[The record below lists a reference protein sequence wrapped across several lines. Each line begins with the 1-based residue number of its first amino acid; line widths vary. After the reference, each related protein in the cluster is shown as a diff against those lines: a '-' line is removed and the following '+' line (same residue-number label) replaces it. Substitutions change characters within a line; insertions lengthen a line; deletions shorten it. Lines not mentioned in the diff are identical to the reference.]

1 MGIRVTVPASAANLG
16 PGFDTLGLA
25 LSLHNDFL
33 LHEDDRVT
41 VMIEGEGAHSL
52 DRSRENVVV
61 RGALAVYETA
71 GRPFR
76 GLSVSMKNQIP
87 PSRGLG
93 SSAAAWLGGIIGAN
107 ALLGAPLPAEEI
119 LALAARKEGHPDN
132 VAAAFLGGLTVS
144 CWNDDRVEAV
154 KLSVS
159 STLSWVVFIPEV
171 TGSTAEARAI
181 LPERV
186 SRADA
191 VFNVSRACLLL
202 AALEGGRADL
212 LPLAM
217 DDRLHQPYRRRLFP
231 WMEAIMAAAR
241 AAGAL
246 GSVLSGA
253 GPSILAVVS
262 GNPEPVR
269 RAINDAL
276 PSLCLAGR
284 AEVIAVDQA
293 GARSEPESARPTPRG
308 ERPKKAVDEV

>member
-1 MGIRVTVPASAANLG
+1 MTRIKVTVPASAANLG

-25 LSLHNDFL
+25 LSLYNEIL
-33 LHEDDRVT
+33 LEEDDRVT

-76 GLSVSMKNQIP
+76 GLNVSMKNQIP

-107 ALLGAPLPAEEI
+107 ALLGAPLEAEEV
-119 LALAARKEGHPDN
+119 LTLAARKEGHPDN

-159 STLSWVVFIPEV
+159 STLSWVVFVPEV

-202 AALEGGRADL
+202 AALERGRVDL

-231 WMEAIMAAAR
+231 WMDAVMAAAR

-253 GPSILAVVS
+253 GPSILSVVN

-276 PSLCLAGR
+276 PSLCLAGK
-284 AEVIAVDQA
+284 AEVIAVDQV
-293 GARSEPESARPTPRG
+293 GARSEPELARPTPRG
-308 ERPKKAVDEV
+308 RET

>member
-1 MGIRVTVPASAANLG
+1 MTRIKVTVPASAANLG

-25 LSLHNDFL
+25 LSLYNEIL
-33 LHEDDRVT
+33 LEEDDRVT

-61 RGALAVYETA
+61 RGAWEVYETA

-76 GLSVSMKNQIP
+76 GLRVSMKNQIP

-107 ALLGAPLPAEEI
+107 ALLGAPLPAEEV
-119 LALAARKEGHPDN
+119 LTLAARKEGHPDN

-144 CWNDDRVEAV
+144 CWNDHRVEAV
-154 KLSVS
+154 KLSVTS
-159 STLSWVVFIPEV
+159 SLSWVVFIPEV
-171 TGSTAEARAI
+171 TGSTAEARAL
-181 LPERV
+181 LPDTV

-202 AALEGGRADL
+202 AALQGGRVDL
-212 LPLAM
+212 LSLAM

-253 GPSILAVVS
+253 GPSILAVVN
-262 GNPEPVR
+262 GDPEPVR
-269 RAINDAL
+269 RAINEAL
-276 PSLCLAGR
+276 PSLSLAGR
-284 AEVIAVDQA
+284 AEIIAVDHS
-293 GARSEPESARPTPRG
+293 GARSEPELARHLPPGRAT
-308 ERPKKAVDEV
+308 